1 MKATISK
8 DQQIALLRKQG
19 QERLNR
25 TELSDVL
32 GLSRETVRTVLDSET
47 PLTVSAKTFTVVND
61 WLISELAK

>member
-47 PLTVSAKTFTVVND
+47 PLTVSAKTFTAVND
-61 WLISELAK
+61 WLISELDK

>member
-47 PLTVSAKTFTVVND
+47 PLTVSAKTFTAVND
-61 WLISELAK
+61 WLISKLAK

>member
-32 GLSRETVRTVLDSET
+32 GLSRETVRTILDSET
-47 PLTVSAKTFTVVND
+47 PLTVSAKTFTAVND

>member
-1 MKATISK
+1 MKANISK

-47 PLTVSAKTFTVVND
+47 PLTVSSKTFTAVND

>member
-32 GLSRETVRTVLDSET
+32 GLSRETVRTILDSET
-47 PLTVSAKTFTVVND
+47 PLTVSAKTFTAVND
-61 WLISELAK
+61 WQISELAK